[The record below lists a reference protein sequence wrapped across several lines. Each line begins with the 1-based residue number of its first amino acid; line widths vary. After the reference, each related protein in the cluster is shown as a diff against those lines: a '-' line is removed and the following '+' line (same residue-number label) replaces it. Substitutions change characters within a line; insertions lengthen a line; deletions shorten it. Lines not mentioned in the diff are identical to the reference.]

1 MNYLIVQLTGNE
13 AVFARFQQK
22 RGELVFVEASRQEI
36 GPERP
41 FAAMLEEAK
50 AAGHEAERVVL
61 ALPPGHL
68 FMREIELPIS
78 DRRKIRE
85 VLPLELKGETALDS
99 DELVFDALPLD
110 GGRVLAIWGKRG
122 ELAEKIA
129 VMAGHGLEPEIVT
142 ASLFHWHTLLP
153 EGDRGGQIAV
163 CDGES
168 LAVYKNGTPCFFRAL
183 RPGDPGAE
191 LTRTL
196 AALEIGKGVKVESVL
211 LHGGAARQAAFLP
224 TGEPACAPLPVAG
237 ELAAVF
243 GGDDAAA
250 RDLAGAYAVAR
261 ACALEEPVNFR
272 SGGLAYTA
280 GRQKAL
286 KKLRISLIL
295 AAVCTVLLIAEA
307 GVRYYLVQRDLAS
320 VNNSIRTIYR
330 EVFPNRKKPVD
341 EVAELRT
348 EIKRL
353 SGGAA
358 TGSILVVLKKLADIK
373 GDDITALFEIEVD
386 GDQLRVKGDA
396 RSIQAV
402 NDFRARGAA
411 LFAGAEVGEI
421 KSRPD
426 GSVTFVFRATV
437 KEGSK

>member
-1 MNYLIVQLTGNE
+1 MNYLIVQLTGDE

-22 RGELVFVEASRQEI
+22 RGELVFVDASRQEI
-36 GPERP
+36 GQERS
-41 FAAMLEEAK
+41 FAAMLAEAK
-50 AAGHEAERVVL
+50 AAGRESERVVL

-142 ASLFHWHTLLP
+142 ASFFHWHTLLP
-153 EGDRGGQIAV
+153 EEERGGQIAV
-163 CDGES
+163 SDGES
-168 LAVYKNGTPCFFRAL
+168 LAVFKGGVPCYFRAL
-183 RPGDPGAE
+183 RPGEPGAE
-191 LTRTL
+191 LARTL
-196 AALEIGKGVKVESVL
+196 AALEIGKEVKVEKVL
-211 LHGGAARQAAFLP
+211 VHGAAARRNAARP
-224 TGEPACAPLPVAG
+224 TGELACTLLPVAG

-243 GGDDAAA
+243 GGDAAAA

-272 SGGLAYTA
+272 SGDLAYTA

-320 VNNSIRTIYR
+320 VNNSIRSIYR

-341 EVAELRT
+341 EVSELRA

-353 SGGAA
+353 GSGAA
-358 TGSILVVLKKLADIK
+358 AGSSLVVLKRLAEIK
-373 GDDITALFEIEVD
+373 GDDVTSLFEIEVD
-386 GDQLRVKGDA
+386 GNQLRVKGDA

-402 NDFRARGAA
+402 NDFRTRSAA
-411 LFAGAEVGEI
+411 LFTGAEVGEI

>member
-1 MNYLIVQLTGNE
+1 
-13 AVFARFQQK
+13 
-22 RGELVFVEASRQEI
+22 
-36 GPERP
+36 
-41 FAAMLEEAK
+41 
-50 AAGHEAERVVL
+50 L
-61 ALPPGHL
+61 A
-68 FMREIELPIS
+68 
-78 DRRKIRE
+78 
-85 VLPLELKGETALDS
+85 
-99 DELVFDALPLD
+99 
-110 GGRVLAIWGKRG
+110 
-122 ELAEKIA
+122 
-129 VMAGHGLEPEIVT
+129 
-142 ASLFHWHTLLP
+142 
-153 EGDRGGQIAV
+153 
-163 CDGES
+163 
-168 LAVYKNGTPCFFRAL
+168 
-183 RPGDPGAE
+183 
-191 LTRTL
+191 RTL
-196 AALEIGKGVKVESVL
+196 AALEIGKEVKVEKVL
-211 LHGGAARQAAFLP
+211 VHGAAARRNAARP
-224 TGEPACAPLPVAG
+224 TGELACTLLPVAG

-243 GGDDAAA
+243 GGDAAAA

-272 SGGLAYTA
+272 SGDLAYTA

-295 AAVCTVLLIAEA
+295 AAACASLLIAEA
-307 GVRYYLVQRDLAS
+307 GLRYYLVQRDLAS

-341 EVAELRT
+341 EVAELRA

-358 TGSILVVLKKLADIK
+358 AGSTLVVLKKLAEIK
-373 GDDITALFEIEVD
+373 GDDVTALFEIEVD

-437 KEGSK
+437 KEEGK